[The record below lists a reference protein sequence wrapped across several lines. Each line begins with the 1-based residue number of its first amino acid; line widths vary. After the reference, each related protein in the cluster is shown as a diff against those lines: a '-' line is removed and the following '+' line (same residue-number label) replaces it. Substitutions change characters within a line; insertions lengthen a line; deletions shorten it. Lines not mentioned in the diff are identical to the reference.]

1 MQNVETQTRNPVIN
15 NIYIYIYIL
24 INLFILNTSM
34 HMYRITS

>member
-15 NIYIYIYIL
+15 NIYIYIL

>member
-15 NIYIYIYIL
+15 NISIYIL